1 MDNFT
6 GNRLHGYETSLEHG
20 ICHTIKLFMMLR
32 YENILRNLP
41 PYMLFSFV
49 QKKIVNNNKKYNSI
63 YF

>member
-1 MDNFT
+1 MMDNFT

-32 YENILRNLP
+32 YEHILRNLP

-49 QKKIVNNNKKYNSI
+49 
-63 YF
+63 